1 MSQKLIRRILSIPN
15 KSFFLFGPRGTGK
28 STLLKQKLKAAVEIN
43 LLKSSD
49 FISLSHNPSLI
60 REKVDH
66 LKAGQ
71 WVFIDEVQRIPALL
85 DEVHALYEEKRLH
98 FALSGSSARKLKR
111 GGANLLAGRAL
122 QNYLFPLMQK
132 EYGKKIKLSDVIN
145 WGSLPGVVTDHK
157 NRIETL
163 ASYVETYLRQELM
176 EEGLV
181 RKLEPF
187 SRFLKIAGIYN
198 AQVLNIENVSRECHV
213 GRTTVDKYFE
223 ILEDTLIGFRLQ
235 PLQLGLQTKEISHP
249 KFYFFDHGVA
259 RACAGLIFEEVD
271 NVWRGFAFEN
281 YVLNEIRAFNHY
293 MKKHHDLYFYRV
305 TGGSEIDVLVETK
318 KKTLS
323 ASQELMAIE
332 IKYSTKWDRRWSK
345 NLMAFKQSCTKVKKL
360 IGVYSGNEILTQNEV
375 TIFPFQEFIDHLYK
389 GKLF

>member
-1 MSQKLIRRILSIPN
+1 M
-15 KSFFLFGPRGTGK
+15 
-28 STLLKQKLKAAVEIN
+28 
-43 LLKSSD
+43 
-49 FISLSHNPSLI
+49 
-60 REKVDH
+60 
-66 LKAGQ
+66 
-71 WVFIDEVQRIPALL
+71 
-85 DEVHALYEEKRLH
+85 
-98 FALSGSSARKLKR
+98 
-111 GGANLLAGRAL
+111 LAGRAL

-132 EYGKKIKLSDVIN
+132 EYGGKIKLRDVIE
-145 WGSLPGVVTDHK
+145 WGSLPGVVTDPK

-187 SRFLKIAGIYN
+187 SRFLKIAGSYN
-198 AQVLNIENVSRECHV
+198 AQILNIENVSRESYV

-235 PLQLGLQTKEISHP
+235 AIQLGLQTKESSHP

-259 RACAGLIFEEVD
+259 RACSGLIFEEVD
-271 NVWRGFAFEN
+271 NVCRGFAFEN

-293 MKKHHDLYFYRV
+293 MKKHRDLYFYKV
-305 TGGSEIDVLVETK
+305 TGGLEIDVLVEIK

-323 ASQELMAIE
+323 APQELMAIE

-345 NLMAFKQSCTKVKKL
+345 NLADFRQSCNKVKKT
-360 IGVYSGNEILTQNEV
+360 IGVYVGNEILTQNGV
-375 TIFPFQEFIDHLYK
+375 TIFPFQEFVDRLYK
-389 GKLF
+389 GDFF